1 MFFSVNS
8 WHFKFNFISFSG
20 GSGFPFFI
28 LDDVKE
34 PFICMWL
41 VKGGG
46 VIYHE

>member
-20 GSGFPFFI
+20 GSGFPFFF